1 MSAESIFSKPPGHD
15 IHMVKLVFVDSQ
27 NSQKLG
33 NTKMASST
41 KRGASAP
48 VNVGKGEVSVM
59 KTVNQKRRAGD
70 CVVKLLHSLL
80 WLREL
85 MHNLVYKFDYI
96 NLLKSVV
103 LFMSHYV
110 HGIIY

>member
-1 MSAESIFSKPPGHD
+1 
-15 IHMVKLVFVDSQ
+15 
-27 NSQKLG
+27 
-33 NTKMASST
+33 
-41 KRGASAP
+41 
-48 VNVGKGEVSVM
+48 
-59 KTVNQKRRAGD
+59 
-70 CVVKLLHSLL
+70 
-80 WLREL
+80 

>member
-1 MSAESIFSKPPGHD
+1 MILILAIKAQQLLKDRNRSRRKRPYQGENCSIPMSAESIFSKPPGHD

-80 WLREL
+80 
-85 MHNLVYKFDYI
+85 
-96 NLLKSVV
+96 
-103 LFMSHYV
+103 
-110 HGIIY
+110 